1 MQSLYDQFDP
11 PEFDPSLL
19 EYTMSLSPMGNNSN
33 SFAHHPAMREMI
45 SKPVGSPMAQ
55 AMVENIPGLREKIS
69 GQTPDMPE
77 FKSGKERAVYF
88 LRGQQGLDDWR
99 KSH

>member
-19 EYTMSLSPMGNNSN
+19 EYSMGLSPMGNNST
-33 SFAHHPAMREMI
+33 SRTPVGLDLIQE
-45 SKPVGSPMAQ
+45 PVGSPMA
-55 AMVENIPGLREKIS
+55 VEMMSRIPGLREKMS

-77 FKSGKERAVYF
+77 FKTGKERAVYF
-88 LRGQQGLDDWR
+88 LRGQKGLDDWR